1 MAALC
6 CRERRFGVVSP
17 RVRRAVTI
25 VVAVA
30 IAMIVGDGIVVA
42 AEIAAEMIVDATI
55 VEEAGTVRRGV
66 SSARA
71 RSRGWIRRRLC
82 CRE

>member
-6 CRERRFGVVSP
+6 CRERRFDVVSP

-30 IAMIVGDGIVVA
+30 TAMIVGDGIVVA
-42 AEIAAEMIVDATI
+42 AEIAAEMIVEEMIVDAT
-55 VEEAGTVRRGV
+55 GTVRRGV

-71 RSRGWIRRRLC
+71 RNRGWIRRRRC